1 MAETE
6 YHYDPKTLRF
16 RRAGQPWG
24 KWLVT
29 ALAFIGFTGLSFFGA
44 FYLKNEL
51 FSGPEESRLRKENA
65 ALERHH
71 ERLTAE
77 LNATATDLQQLNG
90 SSEEIYRQLFLT
102 DKGSGDVA
110 PTPAGEI
117 LEIETAEFRK
127 ITEEMIKKATMAGNE
142 ARLTNAGFGELF
154 WPGKSDAGE
163 LKHYPTLPPV
173 PGFEPKD
180 LACGF
185 GHQIN
190 PFNKLPYV
198 HSGLDILAERG
209 TPVLASGNGRVAEIG
224 LNQGPGGQGN
234 YIVIDHGNGY
244 RTRYSMLESL
254 LIRYGQQV
262 RQGDKIASIG
272 VSGSS
277 IAPHLHFEVLQKG
290 KAVNPAPFLVQ
301 QDAGALTTLLELS
314 RQIKQGLD

>member
-6 YHYDPKTLRF
+6 YHYDPKSLRF
-16 RRAGQPWG
+16 RRAGHPWG
-24 KWLVT
+24 KWLVI
-29 ALAFIGFTGLSFFGA
+29 AVSFLVLTGISFFGA

-65 ALERHH
+65 ALDRHR
-71 ERLTAE
+71 ELLTAE
-77 LNATATDLQQLNG
+77 LDAAAADLHELTGAN
-90 SSEEIYRQLFLT
+90 EDIYRQLFLS
-102 DKGSGDVA
+102 DKGTNSLTPG
-110 PTPAGEI
+110 PAGEI
-117 LEIETAEFRK
+117 LGVDTDEFRK
-127 ITEEMIKKATMAGNE
+127 ITEEMIKKAAMAGNE
-142 ARLTNAGFGELF
+142 ARMTNAGFGELF

-173 PGFEPKD
+173 AGFEPKD

-190 PFNKLPYV
+190 PFNKLPYL
-198 HSGLDILAERG
+198 HSGFDILAERG
-209 TPVLASGNGRVAEIG
+209 TAVLASGNGRVAETG

-254 LIRYGQQV
+254 VVRNGQQV

-290 KAVNPAPFLVQ
+290 RAVNPGPFLVQ
-301 QDAGALTTLLELS
+301 QDAGALTALLELS